1 MRCVRT
7 VIGGAVVALALA
19 MAATPAV
26 AAPSVDS
33 DTSFTAYSGS
43 LDITAPDPVD
53 LGFVQVGVP
62 AAVSFGNVQVLD
74 GRSEAPGT
82 GTWTAQVS
90 STAFNNSAAG
100 ATVPASAIT
109 YVIPFCSVGGTTTCT
124 PTAPVNLSGT
134 PQTIVNAT
142 TASTGDTATWNP
154 QFQFTVPAGSA
165 PGVYRGTVTHS
176 VF

>member
-1 MRCVRT
+1 MRSVRI
-7 VIGGAVVALALA
+7 VLGGAVAALALVA
-19 MAATPAV
+19 VAAPAA

-33 DTSFTAYSGS
+33 DTSFTAFSGS

-62 AAVSFGNVQVLD
+62 AAVSFGNVQVTD
-74 GRSEAPGT
+74 GRSEAPST

-90 STAFNNSAAG
+90 STAFANAAAG

-109 YVIPFCSVGGTTTCT
+109 YVIPFCTVVGTTTCT
-124 PTAPVNLSGT
+124 PTAPVTLSGA
-134 PQTIVNAT
+134 PQTVVNAT

-165 PGVYRGTVTHS
+165 PGTYRGTVTHS